1 MTFTFPPIL
10 QNLNIRLKEA
20 RLRLGLKQ
28 AELAEAGGVT
38 RTAQVRYESGETA
51 PSTDY
56 IHGIQSTGIDVPY
69 VLFGRTSND
78 LVGSITKLTTQ
89 SSLDWEMIKQAYE
102 DVDYFCTRHAPDC
115 PPSYRWDMVAE
126 IYAIHQSKKLG
137 EIPNGSRD
145 RQSDVKKIWE
155 SQ

>member
-1 MTFTFPPIL
+1 MTFMFPPIL

>member
-1 MTFTFPPIL
+1 MFPPIL

>member
-1 MTFTFPPIL
+1 MFPPIL

-102 DVDYFCTRHAPDC
+102 DVDYFCTRHAPNC

>member
-1 MTFTFPPIL
+1 MFLPIL

-28 AELAEAGGVT
+28 AELAEAGGVA

-56 IHGIQSTGIDVPY
+56 IRGIQSTGIDVPY

-78 LVGSITKLTTQ
+78 LVRSITVLSTQ

-126 IYAIHQSKKLG
+126 IYAIHQSKKDG
-137 EIPNGSRD
+137 AIPNGSRD
-145 RQSDVKKIWE
+145 RQSVVKKIWE